1 MYRLKNLTAVLLLL
15 SSQMNAQL
23 KDVKHVL
30 LIGVDG
36 LGAYAIPQAEMP
48 HLKSLMTKGSSSF
61 EARSV
66 LPSSSAVNWA
76 SMLMGQVQPF
86 MAIQNGEVK
95 CLKFLP

>member
-1 MYRLKNLTAVLLLL
+1 
-15 SSQMNAQL
+15 MNAQL
-23 KDVKHVL
+23 KDAKHVL